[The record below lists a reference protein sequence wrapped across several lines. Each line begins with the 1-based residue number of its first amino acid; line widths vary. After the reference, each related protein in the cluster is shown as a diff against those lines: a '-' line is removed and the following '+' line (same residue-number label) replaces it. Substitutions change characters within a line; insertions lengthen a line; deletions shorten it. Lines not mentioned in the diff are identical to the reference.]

1 MEKQE
6 RVLVIHPDDRSTD
19 FLKPIYSD
27 ITGATVITGGISK
40 EEVRE
45 MIKQHDRII
54 MLGHGS
60 PNGLF
65 SIGKFTSNDGY
76 LGMIID
82 HTMVGV
88 LSNKK
93 NNMYIWCHA
102 NQFVNYFQLKGFYSG
117 MFISEYGE
125 AYAYQVPTLSGDVE
139 ESNDVFAG
147 IVGKYILN
155 EAKVICETTKTLYDI
170 PGNLVNKY
178 NKERLNWN

>member
-19 FLKPIYSD
+19 FLKPIYAG
-27 ITGATVITGGISK
+27 ITNATVVTGGYSK
-40 EEVRE
+40 AEVKE
-45 MIKQHDRII
+45 LIEQYDRVI

-60 PNGLF
+60 PHGLF
-65 SIGKFTSNDGY
+65 AVGKFKDTAGH
-76 LGMIID
+76 LID
-82 HTMVGV
+82 FTMVEA
-88 LSNKK
+88 LSKK
-93 NNMYIWCHA
+93 TNNVYIWCHA

-139 ESNDVFAG
+139 ESNDVFAQV
-147 IVGKYILN
+147 VGKHILN

>member
-19 FLKPIYSD
+19 FLKPIYAG
-27 ITGATVITGGISK
+27 ITNATVVTGGYSK
-40 EEVRE
+40 AEVKE
-45 MIKQHDRII
+45 LIEQYDRVI

-102 NQFVNYFQLKGFYSG
+102 NQFVERHLLNGFYSG

-125 AYAYQVPTLSGDVE
+125 AAAYSVKCKEGDVE
-139 ESNDVFAG
+139 QSNDLFAS
-147 IVGKYILN
+147 IVGKNALKESKQLCE
-155 EAKVICETTKTLYDI
+155 EAKTQYYIQD
-170 PGNLVNKY
+170 NLVNEY
-178 NKERLNWN
+178 NKQRLNWR

>member
-19 FLKPIYSD
+19 FLKPIYAG
-27 ITGATVITGGISK
+27 ITNATVVTGGYNKAEVK
-40 EEVRE
+40 ELIE
-45 MIKQHDRII
+45 QHDRVI

-60 PNGLF
+60 PLGLF
-65 SIGKFTSNDGY
+65 AIGQFKDTYGH
-76 LGMIID
+76 IINFE
-82 HTMVGV
+82 MVEA
-88 LSNKK
+88 LSKK
-93 NNMYIWCHA
+93 TNNVYIWCHA

-125 AYAYQVPTLSGDVE
+125 AYACQVPTLSGDVE
-139 ESNDVFAG
+139 ESNDVFANV
-147 IVGKYILN
+147 VGKHILN

-170 PGNLVNKY
+170 PGNFVNRY

>member
-19 FLKPIYSD
+19 FLKPIYAG
-27 ITGATVITGGISK
+27 ITNATVVTGGYNKAEVK
-40 EEVRE
+40 ELIE
-45 MIKQHDRII
+45 QHDRVI

-60 PNGLF
+60 PLGLF
-65 SIGKFTSNDGY
+65 AIGKFKDTTGH
-76 LGMIID
+76 IINFE
-82 HTMVGV
+82 MVEA
-88 LSNKK
+88 LSKK
-93 NNMYIWCHA
+93 TNNVYIWCHA

-139 ESNDVFAG
+139 ESNDVFAQV
-147 IVGKYILN
+147 VGKHILN